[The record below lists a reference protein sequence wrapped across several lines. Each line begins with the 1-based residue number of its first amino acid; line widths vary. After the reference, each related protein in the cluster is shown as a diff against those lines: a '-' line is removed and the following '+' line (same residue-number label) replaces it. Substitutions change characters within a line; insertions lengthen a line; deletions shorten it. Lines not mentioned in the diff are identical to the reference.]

1 MSNIFKCQSAQKLQL
16 SMESKTDHL
25 LIMKKPEKDLTVLDA
40 TTFLPVADPNAP
52 NVQVTRMT
60 LLCEAAPNPLVL
72 DLTGE

>member
-1 MSNIFKCQSAQKLQL
+1 MGN
-16 SMESKTDHL
+16 
-25 LIMKKPEKDLTVLDA
+25 DLTVLDA
-40 TTFLPVADPNAP
+40 VTFLSVADPNAP